1 MIPKIFRLLISTG
14 PKGKPNLKERKEK
27 RNVLHLY
34 RLPRGFVHPINKED
48 EEKEKIS
55 VANEFFVS

>member
-1 MIPKIFRLLISTG
+1 M
-14 PKGKPNLKERKEK
+14 KERKEK